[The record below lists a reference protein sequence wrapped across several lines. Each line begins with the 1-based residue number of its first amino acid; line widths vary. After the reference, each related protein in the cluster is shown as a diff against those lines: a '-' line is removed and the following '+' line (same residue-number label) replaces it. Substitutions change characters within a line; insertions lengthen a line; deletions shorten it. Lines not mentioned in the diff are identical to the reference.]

1 MRVRNFVLGLVAA
14 FLAVSPVLAQGI
26 PTGTLT
32 GRVTSGGEALPG
44 VTVTLTSPALQGART
59 TTTNAGGDYN
69 VPLLPPGDY
78 KVTFELEGFQRVER
92 TVKVNAAQNNRSDA
106 DLSLS
111 TVSEEIVVTGSY
123 ETISTGT
130 DASTTFEKEFVEA
143 LPVDRNIRETV
154 LLTPGVAAGG
164 PGGGRARGITISGA
178 QSYENLFLV
187 NGVVVN
193 ENLRGQPF
201 NLFIEDAIQ
210 ETTVTTSGV
219 SAEYGRFS
227 GGVVNTI
234 TKSGGNE
241 LSGSFRTNF
250 TNQDWESPTPATVSQ
265 VDDINQRYEATL
277 GGWVIKDR
285 LWYFLAGRDFG
296 EESVGQTTGPR
307 TFSRSTFDIVNE
319 EKRYEGKLTISP
331 FQGHRLIGS
340 YIEID
345 REEQGNVFGS
355 ILDLDSVVTRQLP
368 QTLAAL
374 NYSGVLTDN
383 FFIEAQY
390 SEREF
395 TFENSGS
402 RFTDRI
408 RGTLLVDEEGYRW
421 NSPTFCGVCT
431 PEDRNNENLL
441 AKASWFLSTDNL
453 GSHDLAFG
461 YDTFNDIRQAN
472 NHQSGSDYRLFLTDT
487 IQLANGELRPVARG
501 DNSSTLIV
509 WNPIFVQSRGT
520 EFKTNSF
527 FVNDRW
533 RLNEHWS
540 FNIGARYDANDG
552 VNSEGQT
559 VADDYKISPRVG
571 ASYDLRGDGEWII
584 NASVGEY
591 VSALAN
597 TQGDATSRGGN
608 PAQFV
613 WIYSGPNIDGSLPTA
628 QSLQILFDWF
638 DSVGGTSN
646 LSFLSSV
653 SIPGGTT
660 IIPDTLVSP
669 SVREASL
676 GLSKR
681 LGTRGVFRAEAIYR
695 EGLDFYVDRLD
706 LTTGVGTLPTGGT
719 ANLSIIE
726 NRDDVLERNYQGLHT
741 QLQYRA
747 WDRLNVGGS
756 YALSRSEGNWDG
768 ETSGSGPVRSA
779 VLNYPEYKD
788 PRWNNPE
795 GALGNDAT
803 HRLRAWAV
811 YDLWKNEN
819 NQLSLG
825 LLQNFTSGTPYGA
838 VGAVDTRD
846 QTGQFGIA
854 NPGYLRPPTTVG
866 YYFTD
871 RDEFRTDDITSTDL
885 TLNYS
890 FSWNMLGKDVE
901 IYLQPEVLNV
911 FDEQGAVSVNTTVRD
926 WTTNRAAGTLQRF
939 NPFTTTPV
947 EGVHWQK
954 GPDFGE
960 PVAETDYQQP
970 RTFRFSVGFR
980 F

>member
-1 MRVRNFVLGLVAA
+1 MKKNFVLGLVIAL
-14 FLAVSPVLAQGI
+14 LAVSPVLSQGI

-32 GRVTSGGEALPG
+32 GRATSGGEPMPG
-44 VTVTLTSPALQGART
+44 VTVTVTSPALQGART
-59 TTTNAGGDYN
+59 TTTSAIGDYN

-78 KVTFELEGFQRVER
+78 NVTFELEGFQRIER
-92 TVKVNAAQNNRSDA
+92 TVKVNASSLNRADA
-106 DLSLS
+106 DMSLS

-130 DASTTFEKEFVEA
+130 AASTTFEKEFVES

-164 PGGGRARGITISGA
+164 PGGGRNRGITISGA

-219 SAEYGRFS
+219 SAEFGRFS

-250 TNQDWESPTPATVSQ
+250 TNQDWESPTPETISQ
-265 VDDINQRYEATL
+265 VDDINQRYEGTL

-307 TFSRSTFDIVNE
+307 DFIRSPYDIVNE
-319 EKRYEGKLTISP
+319 ERRYEGKLTISP

-355 ILDLDSVVTRQLP
+355 ILDLNSVVNRQLP

-374 NYSGVLTDN
+374 NYSGVITDN

-402 RFTDRI
+402 IFTDRI
-408 RGTLLVDEEGYRW
+408 RGTLLVDDEGFRW

-431 PEDRNNENLL
+431 PENRNNENLL
-441 AKASWFLSTDNL
+441 GKASWFVSTDSL

-461 YDTFNDIRQAN
+461 YDTFNDIRKAN
-472 NHQSGSDYRLFLTDT
+472 NHQSGSDFRIFLTDT
-487 IQLANGELRPVARG
+487 LQLANGELRPVALG
-501 DNSSTLIV
+501 NNSTFIV
-509 WNPIFVQSRGT
+509 WNPIFVESEGT

-540 FNIGARYDANDG
+540 FNLGVRYDENDG

-559 VADDYKISPRVG
+559 VANDSKISPRIG

-584 NASVGEY
+584 NASAGEY
-591 VSALAN
+591 VAALAN

-613 WIYSGPNIDGSLPTA
+613 FLYQGPDITGNLPTA
-628 QSLQILFDWF
+628 QALQTLFDWF

-646 LSFLSSV
+646 QSVLSSV

-669 SVREASL
+669 SVREVSL
-676 GLSKR
+676 GVSKR
-681 LGTRGVFRAEAIYR
+681 LGTRGVFRAEAIHR
-695 EGLDFYVDRLD
+695 DGMDFYVDRLD
-706 LTTGVGTLPTGGT
+706 RTTGVGTLPTGGT

-726 NRDDVLERNYQGLHT
+726 NRDDVLERTYDGLHT
-741 QLQYRA
+741 QAQYRA
-747 WDRLNVGGS
+747 WDRLNIGGS
-756 YALSRSEGNWDG
+756 YALSRSEGNVDG
-768 ETSGSGPVRSA
+768 ETAGSGPVRSA

-788 PRWNNPE
+788 PRWNNPK
-795 GALGNDAT
+795 GALNNDAT
-803 HRLRAWAV
+803 HRARLWAV
-811 YDLWKNEN
+811 YDLWKNQN
-819 NQLSLG
+819 NQLSVG

-838 VGAVDTRD
+838 VGAVDTRID
-846 QTGQFGIA
+846 VNGNNGIA
-854 NPGYLRPPTTVG
+854 NPGYLRPPTSVT

-890 FSWNMLGKDVE
+890 FSWNALGKDIE
-901 IYLQPEVLNV
+901 IYVQPEVLNV
-911 FDEQGAVSVNTTVRD
+911 FDEQNAVSVNQTVRD
-926 WTTNRAAGTLQRF
+926 FTTLRANGSLQRF
-939 NPFTTTPV
+939 NPFTETPV
-947 EGVHWQK
+947 EGVHWTK
-954 GPDFGE
+954 GTSFGR
-960 PVAETDYQQP
+960 PLAEGDYQQP